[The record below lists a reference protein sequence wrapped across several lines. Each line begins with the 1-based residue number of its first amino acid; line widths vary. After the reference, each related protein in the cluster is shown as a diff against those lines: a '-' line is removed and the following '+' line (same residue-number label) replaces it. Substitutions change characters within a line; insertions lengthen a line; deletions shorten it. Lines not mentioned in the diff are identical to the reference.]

1 MDSFELFGGIGNQL
15 YDSQKPPGYIYKE
28 TFDTAR
34 MGMESRGGGGG
45 GGGGGGADHESVKEQ
60 WRYNNRRGRAG
71 TAHEKEKVRVQQRN
85 ENWAV
90 DYKNHAA
97 NMQYQFGRIQ
107 NRFQNDA
114 RQNAY
119 RMGKLMQK
127 HQYELNADAASLAAE
142 GANLQRYEREIQNM
156 LGDEQDNIGRY
167 MAYEKLHEKRAEN
180 IFKNQNLVVK
190 SLQDAGKVR
199 GRGQEGVSIK
209 KQVNDTLAV
218 YGRTTSALAHQMN
231 SVDSQFNLEMTGFD
245 LKKIGRLATEV
256 SILKN
261 WDHQYK
267 TIALKWKQADLQNQ
281 FSVEQF
287 APPIM
292 PDPLKPEPLQ
302 YAEYI
307 MPLEW
312 EDIPEPGEGVQMASG
327 GASSGGGGW
336 GAGLATMGG
345 MMTAASA
352 LPIATSAATGAAG
365 SALGT
370 AAGFGFLGPA
380 GLILSGAAVAGSLF
394 GWW

>member
-1 MDSFELFGGIGNQL
+1 MDSFEILGGIGSQQF
-15 YDSQKPPGYIYKE
+15 DSLKPPGSIYRE

-45 GGGGGGADHESVKEQ
+45 GGGGGGPDHESVKEQ

-71 TAHEKEKVRVQQRN
+71 TAHETEKVLTQQRN
-85 ENWAV
+85 ENWMV
-90 DYKNHAA
+90 DYKNRAA

-114 RQNAY
+114 RQNAWS
-119 RMGKLMQK
+119 MGKLMQK
-127 HQYELNADAASLAAE
+127 HQYQLNEEAASLAAK
-142 GANLQRYEREIQNM
+142 GANLQRYERELQNM
-156 LGDEQDNIGRY
+156 LGDEQDNVGRY
-167 MAYEKLHEKRAEN
+167 AAYEKLHEKRAEL
-180 IFKNQNLVVK
+180 IFKNQNAVVDHLK
-190 SLQDAGKVR
+190 AAGKVR

-218 YGRTTSALAHQMN
+218 YGRTTSQLGHQMN

-245 LKKIGRLATEV
+245 LKKIGRLATAV
-256 SILKN
+256 SIKKN
-261 WDHQYK
+261 WRHQLD

-287 APPIM
+287 APPMM

-302 YAEYI
+302 YAEYV
-307 MPLEW
+307 MPLAW
-312 EDIPEPGEGVQMASG
+312 EDIPEPGEGVQAAG
-327 GASSGGGGW
+327 GAVSTGGGGW
-336 GAGLATMGG
+336 GAGLATMGS

-380 GLILSGAAVAGSLF
+380 GLILSGAAIAGSLF

>member
-1 MDSFELFGGIGNQL
+1 M
-15 YDSQKPPGYIYKE
+15 
-28 TFDTAR
+28 
-34 MGMESRGGGGG
+34 
-45 GGGGGGADHESVKEQ
+45 
-60 WRYNNRRGRAG
+60 
-71 TAHEKEKVRVQQRN
+71 
-85 ENWAV
+85 
-90 DYKNHAA
+90 
-97 NMQYQFGRIQ
+97 
-107 NRFQNDA
+107 
-114 RQNAY
+114 
-119 RMGKLMQK
+119 
-127 HQYELNADAASLAAE
+127 
-142 GANLQRYEREIQNM
+142 
-156 LGDEQDNIGRY
+156 
-167 MAYEKLHEKRAEN
+167 
-180 IFKNQNLVVK
+180 
-190 SLQDAGKVR
+190 
-199 GRGQEGVSIK
+199 
-209 KQVNDTLAV
+209 
-218 YGRTTSALAHQMN
+218 
-231 SVDSQFNLEMTGFD
+231 
-245 LKKIGRLATEV
+245 KKIGRLATEV

>member
-1 MDSFELFGGIGNQL
+1 MDSFEILGGIGSQQF
-15 YDSQKPPGYIYKE
+15 DSLKPPGSIYRE

-45 GGGGGGADHESVKEQ
+45 GGGGSQVDHESVKEQ
-60 WRYNNRRGRAG
+60 WRYQNRRGRAA
-71 TAHEKEKVRVQQRN
+71 TAHEIEKTLAQQRN
-85 ENWAV
+85 ENWTV
-90 DYKNHAA
+90 DYRNRAA

-127 HQYELNADAASLAAE
+127 HQYELNADAARLAAE

-167 MAYEKLHEKRAEN
+167 MAYEKLHEKRAEL
-180 IFKNQNLVVK
+180 IFKRQNKVVEHLK
-190 SLQDAGKVR
+190 EAGKVR

-209 KQVNDTLAV
+209 KQINDTLGV
-218 YGRTTSALAHQMN
+218 YGRFSSALGHQMN

-245 LKKIGRLATEV
+245 VKKIGRLATEV

-261 WDHQYK
+261 WQHQYK
-267 TIALKWKQADLQNQ
+267 TIELKWKQADLQNQ

-302 YAEYI
+302 YAEYV
-307 MPLEW
+307 MPLAW

-327 GASSGGGGW
+327 GVSTGGGGW
-336 GAGLATMGG
+336 GAGLAAVGG

-352 LPIATSAATGAAG
+352 LPIATVGGVSG
-365 SALGT
+365 SALG
-370 AAGFGFLGPA
+370 AASGFGFLGPA
-380 GLILSGAAVAGSLF
+380 GLILSGAAIAGSLF